1 MVRMLSEVDLSPA
14 LTHRFALAD
23 FGTALDTARNADEAG
38 KVLIE
43 PGA

>member
-1 MVRMLSEVDLSPA
+1 VDLSPA
-14 LTHRFALAD
+14 LTHRFPLSEFAA
-23 FGTALDTARNADEAG
+23 ALDTARDPEVAG